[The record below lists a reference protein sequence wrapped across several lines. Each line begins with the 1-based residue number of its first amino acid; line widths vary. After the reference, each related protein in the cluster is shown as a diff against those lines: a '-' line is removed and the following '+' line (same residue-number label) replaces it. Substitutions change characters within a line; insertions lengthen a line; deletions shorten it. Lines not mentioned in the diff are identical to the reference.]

1 MLRQGDGR
9 EIEARRDHTSF
20 LRRTFRLNN
29 AKAKRPKKLNHRS
42 PVLPRV
48 KMKLVV
54 VESPA
59 KCAKIQS
66 YLGDGYKVQAT
77 MGHIRAL
84 DETLD
89 SVGIEKNWEP
99 TYVELKTKKEAIT
112 KLRSAAKGCE
122 VILAADDDREGEAI
136 AWHVCFILK
145 LNPATTTRI
154 VFHEITKP
162 AILAAVANPRHL
174 DMNKVNAQQARS
186 MLDLLVGF
194 TISRVLWNRVAPKLS
209 AGRCQT
215 PALRLVV
222 ERDNEVENHTA
233 TAFWRLSGFWKAAA
247 TPVSLEASAAN
258 DLTNQEEANNALRAV
273 VNDTASTIITVKDSI
288 STSNPPK
295 PLITSSLQQEA
306 SNLCGINPKTTMQA
320 AQKLYEAGHITYMRT
335 DNPLLSQEAAT
346 AIRALVAE
354 RHGADYVGAPGQHTM
369 TEEAPKNKSKT
380 TTPVAQAAHEAI
392 RPTHPEKEPDID
404 DPTQKRVYRLIWRR
418 AMESQMSA
426 ARTEVKRATLVIDAD
441 KERVWNTEITKLV
454 FEGWKILE
462 PRSDEAVEKE
472 KLLWD
477 SWKTLLVPNAK
488 LHWTTLSADE
498 QFTKPKGRY
507 TEASLISDL
516 EKKGIGRPSTFAS
529 LVSTIMERDYVE
541 KTNAEGKTQESTH
554 LTIKPSCWPP
564 TTRTE
569 AHKVGAEK
577 NKLRATPLGRSVSD
591 FLAREYAD
599 LFNYQFTAT
608 MEQRL
613 DEISQGT
620 HPWKSLLQTTWLTY
634 KDRYIAATATG
645 AAKAAKAAK
654 ERELA
659 PGIKVIL
666 SRKGPLF
673 VKDPPAGSP
682 KTVKATFAPLQ
693 PPMTFESATLEQATA
708 AFASATQ
715 AKAGELLGHLES
727 DEIRKKTG
735 PYGPYAECKGAR
747 VPLKGDE
754 TLEKIQ
760 EKLVAKISFT
770 TATDGV
776 APFERTVGDYRIKRG
791 PYGLY
796 FYKHTLKRV
805 TFVKFPA
812 TLDAEKITLADLN
825 GLYSAGIANKRR
837 FGKKTK
843 E

>member
-1 MLRQGDGR
+1 MD
-9 EIEARRDHTSF
+9 
-20 LRRTFRLNN
+20 
-29 AKAKRPKKLNHRS
+29 
-42 PVLPRV
+42 
-48 KMKLVV
+48 
-54 VESPA
+54 
-59 KCAKIQS
+59 
-66 YLGDGYKVQAT
+66 
-77 MGHIRAL
+77 
-84 DETLD
+84 
-89 SVGIEKNWEP
+89 
-99 TYVELKTKKEAIT
+99 
-112 KLRSAAKGCE
+112 
-122 VILAADDDREGEAI
+122 
-136 AWHVCFILK
+136 
-145 LNPATTTRI
+145 
-154 VFHEITKP
+154 
-162 AILAAVANPRHL
+162 
-174 DMNKVNAQQARS
+174 KVNAQQARA

-194 TISRVLWNRVAPKLS
+194 TISKVLWSRVGPKLS

-215 PALRLVV
+215 PALRLVA
-222 ERDNEVENHTA
+222 ERDAEVENHTA
-233 TAFWRLSGFWKAAA
+233 TAYWRLSGTVASTGK
-247 TPVSLEASAAN
+247 PLLEIQASE
-258 DLTNQEEANNALRAV
+258 DLSTAEEATDALRVVHTNTAV
-273 VNDTASTIITVKDSI
+273 TVDAVKTSV
-288 STSNPPK
+288 STSAPPK
-295 PLITSSLQQEA
+295 PYITSTLQQDA
-306 SNLCGINPKTTMQA
+306 SSLHGLGPKATMQA

-441 KERVWNTEITKLV
+441 KDRVWNTEITKLV

-682 KTVKATFAPLQ
+682 KTAKATFAPLQ